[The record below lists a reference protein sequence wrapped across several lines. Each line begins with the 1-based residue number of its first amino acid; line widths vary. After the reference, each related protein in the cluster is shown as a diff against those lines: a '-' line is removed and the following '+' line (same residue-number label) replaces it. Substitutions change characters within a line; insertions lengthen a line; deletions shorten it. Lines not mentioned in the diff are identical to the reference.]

1 MKKVLLTAFQG
12 TSSELLLQSSRY
24 ATLLLP
30 GNKLKDAEKLFLL
43 LQKEDF
49 DYIISF
55 GQRANIK
62 NKVHIEI
69 TGRNDKDIISTSVD
83 VDRLCDLFMR
93 NGIFAKVS
101 HNAGTSYCNSIY
113 WNGLTYIADRKL
125 NTKMV
130 FVHIPFVKNIEN
142 MKRFSEGVFQAIK
155 ELTE

>member
-1 MKKVLLTAFQG
+1 MKRVLLTAFQG
-12 TSSELLLQSSRY
+12 TSSELLVQTNQY
-24 ATLLLP
+24 TTLLFP
-30 GNKLKDAEKLFLL
+30 SNKLKDAEKLFLL

-62 NKVHIEI
+62 NKVHIET
-69 TGRNDKDIISTSVD
+69 TGRNDKDSISTSVD
-83 VDRLCDLFMR
+83 VDHLCDLFMR

-113 WNGLTYIADRKL
+113 WNGLTYIANRKL

-130 FVHIPFVKNIEN
+130 FIHVPFSKNIEN
-142 MKRFSEGVFQAIK
+142 MKRFREGVFQTIK

>member
-12 TSSELLLQSSRY
+12 TSSQLLVQSSKY
-24 ATLLLP
+24 TTLLLP
-30 GNKLKDAEKLFLL
+30 SNKAKDAEKLFSL

-49 DYIISF
+49 DYIIGF

-62 NKVHIEI
+62 NKVHIET
-69 TGRNDKDIISTSVD
+69 TGRNDKNCISTGVD
-83 VDRLCDLFMR
+83 VDHLRDLFMR
-93 NGIFAKVS
+93 NGILAKVS

-113 WNGLTYIADRKL
+113 WNGLTYIVDREL

-130 FVHIPFVKNIEN
+130 FVHIPFRKNIEN
-142 MKRFSEGVFQAIK
+142 MERFREGIFQAIK